1 MNIIEA
7 ARKRGANKLSEHES
21 KLFLAEHGVPVTLE
35 KVVRTEDE
43 AAAAARGIGYPVVLK
58 GSGAEFTHKTEL
70 NLIALD
76 IRDEN
81 EVRNAYRSL
90 TSSSEC
96 RVNEVLVQQM
106 IKGDRE
112 LMVGLT
118 RDSQFGPCVMFGLGG
133 IFAEILKDVSFRI
146 APLTRWDAM
155 EMMEDIQGKKILD
168 SFRGK
173 PPVDREALA
182 NILVSIGQIGVDYDQ
197 ISEIDINPLK
207 ILNGA
212 PVAVDALFV
221 LNNES
226 NPKPEN

>member
-1 MNIIEA
+1 MDIIEA
-7 ARKRGANKLSEHES
+7 ARTRGAGRLSEYES
-21 KLFLAEHGVPVTLE
+21 KQFLAEHGVPVTLE
-35 KVVRTEDE
+35 KVVQTEDDAV
-43 AAAAARGIGYPVVLK
+43 AAAGDIGYPVALK

-76 IRDEN
+76 IRYED
-81 EVRNAYRSL
+81 EVRKAFRSL
-90 TSSSEC
+90 TSSSESP
-96 RVNEVLVQQM
+96 VNEVLVQQM

-133 IFAEILKDVSFRI
+133 IFTEILKDVTFRI

-155 EMMEDIQGKKILD
+155 EMMGDIKGKKILD

-182 NILVSIGQIGVDYDQ
+182 DILVTLGQIGVDYEH

-221 LNNES
+221 LNSES
-226 NPKPEN
+226 SSDTP

>member
-43 AAAAARGIGYPVVLK
+43 AAAAARDIGYPVVLK

-155 EMMEDIQGKKILD
+155 EMMEDIQGKKSWILFAG
-168 SFRGK
+168 SHRWIARPLLTF
-173 PPVDREALA
+173 L
-182 NILVSIGQIGVDYDQ
+182 LVSVR
-197 ISEIDINPLK
+197 S
-207 ILNGA
+207 
-212 PVAVDALFV
+212 V
-221 LNNES
+221 LITTR
-226 NPKPEN
+226 